1 VSGQEP
7 GDYCWVRVRILGPQ
21 DADGCYRVE
30 VEMDDGRWFQHKMRL
45 GDAEESALVGIAPG
59 DTRGYGI
66 KLYQLLFSNTDNP
79 DEPSLREALQNAWGR
94 ASGSTSGQMRV
105 QLWISA
111 ECSELHRFRWERL
124 FMPLDNQWRALAN
137 FNQTPFSRF
146 TRLPLRDPAPGTEDR
161 PLKVL
166 VAISNPQDLAELPGE
181 LAEVEVEKEIKNF
194 YESVKD
200 FPEVFVTFAPGRTGI
215 KDEGLLAELA
225 SPRFRVIKD
234 ESTTINLIQRE
245 LANHHIL
252 HFVGHGTFEKGK
264 RKPQPGSA
272 PKDSKEPVAEK
283 PREQS
288 KRATW
293 LVLEGDD
300 GNAEKIEDASIVHNL
315 IQRGESQLPRLI
327 FLSSC
332 DTSRYDER
340 NPRAFNSLGP
350 RLVEA
355 GFPAVVAMQD
365 KVPIDVANK
374 LTRNFYGNLL
384 EEGVIDSA
392 LNRSRW
398 FLYDKKL
405 LLDNWTIPVL
415 FMRTPRGQL
424 FAADP
429 KRIALRAISES
440 KQFGPMW
447 DYDYLPLEAVV
458 LVRDQISANWENTV
472 MLTRARVDLQQQL
485 ERLLSKPAAQPDSEA
500 AQETLVIALT
510 GERGTARSTT
520 ARAIVRETAAQ
531 SLALASD
538 GPQRPILPV
547 YIDLGEIVIASGRG
561 PSYLSLLTQSLKSFW
576 PVELTEETMDE
587 LLRAERFRIIFDNGD
602 DLSPSQRNQLLEELG
617 RLTREF
623 PHNQYL
629 LTMGRGI
636 WRLEQDRAST
646 PKVRFTHLLDV
657 QPISRY
663 RIEKFLDECVEFDRQ
678 ATAKKE
684 SADSAKPAAT
694 GTTGT
699 TATAT
704 TTVKLDTADAS
715 VTSVTAVTTVTLD
728 TANASDTTATG
739 VPADLAK
746 GRKNAVNGLRLQLE
760 RTQLFDMAAMP
771 WMLVMMI
778 RQAQAGDLPKS
789 RVGVLRD
796 LTEDKVSWIT
806 QWRGQ
811 QARALDT
818 LYELAYQMQRQN
830 LSALPIRDALTII
843 ARVRDN
849 REYALE
855 EMLDSLIEQDLL
867 ARAGGDAVRF
877 LYSQYQAYCCAQ
889 YLCRQNNTKLWEEI
903 TASLGRIAHLR
914 RWNDTLTLLCGLL
927 KQPHVLLEKIAY
939 ATSLKDGEQVYLAA
953 RCLLEA
959 RQAGNFAAGH
969 ANEGAGEVALSGS
982 YVESLVVDALLWR
995 SDSTNEPRSYQRLRA
1010 VEALGRQPNPEVARF
1025 LRHIAMEKTRKNS
1038 RGEPD
1043 FEYGGIRQA
1052 AGRALR
1058 RLLSSRE
1065 EPERMMFLGELL
1077 RADPYLEE
1085 LIRRWIEEDVAW
1097 LTTKMTQPLSET
1109 ADPDEL
1115 KIAQA
1120 LAGMAAFALG
1130 DLRRKDAYSE
1140 LIKAFT
1146 ADSTAEL
1153 VRWAITDALAALE
1166 PEAVIQDAVHPLLK
1180 NGKLSAPTV
1189 TNGERR
1195 EQLIYLIGQLRHPD
1209 ERALAFVEGVLKSP
1223 DAPYD
1228 QKGRAILAIG
1238 FLYPPKWE
1246 AWKRVFEQVALA
1258 DFEAIRIQPK
1268 DQNET
1273 LYLQTKAMQSLAEIG
1288 DLQTLENLRR
1298 GRQHWPI
1305 ELERV
1310 FYSTSEEIVWRNN
1323 G

>member
-1 VSGQEP
+1 VNGQEP
-7 GDYCWVRVRILGPQ
+7 GDYCWVRVRVLGPQ
-21 DADGCYRVE
+21 DADDYYRVE
-30 VEMDDGRWFQHKMRL
+30 VEMDDGRWFQHKMKL
-45 GDAEESALVGIAPG
+45 GDAEESALVAITPG
-59 DTRGYGI
+59 NTQAYGM
-66 KLYQLLFSNTDNP
+66 KLYQLLFSNSDNP

-94 ASGSTSGQMRV
+94 AGATKSGQLRV
-105 QLWISA
+105 QLWISP
-111 ECSELHRFRWERL
+111 ECNELHRFRWERL

-137 FNQTPFSRF
+137 FDKTPFSRF
-146 TRLPLRDPAPGTEDR
+146 TRLPLRDPDPGTEDR

-166 VAISNPQDLAELPGE
+166 VAISNPRDLAELPGE

-194 YESVKD
+194 YEAIKD

-215 KDEGLLAELA
+215 QDAGLLAELTN
-225 SPRFRVIKD
+225 SRFTVIRD

-264 RKPQPGSA
+264 RKPPPDSA
-272 PKDSKEPVAEK
+272 PAADSSELAPEK
-283 PREQS
+283 PRGQS

-293 LVLEGDD
+293 LVLEDED
-300 GNAEKIEDASIVHNL
+300 GNAEKVEDAAIVHNL
-315 IQRGESQLPRLI
+315 IQRGDSQLPRLI

-340 NPRAFNSLGP
+340 NPRAFNSLAP

-365 KVPIDVANK
+365 KVPVDVANK

-424 FAADP
+424 FTADP
-429 KRIALRAISES
+429 KRMALRAISES
-440 KQFGPMW
+440 KQFAPLW
-447 DYDYLPLEAVV
+447 DYDFLPLEAVV
-458 LVRDQISANWENTV
+458 LVRDQIKTNWENTV
-472 MLTRARVDLQQQL
+472 LLTRARVDLREQL
-485 ERLLSKPAAQPDSEA
+485 YRLLNRPPSLYEDEA
-500 AQETLVIALT
+500 LVIALT
-510 GERGTARSTT
+510 GDRGTARSTT
-520 ARAIVRETAAQ
+520 AKAIVRLTAEQ
-531 SLALASD
+531 SLALSGD
-538 GPQRPILPV
+538 SPKRPILPV
-547 YIDLGEIVIASGRG
+547 YVDLAELVVASSRV
-561 PSYLSLLTQSLKSFW
+561 PSYLTLLSQSLKNFW
-576 PVELTEETMDE
+576 PETLTEEAMEE
-587 LLRAERFRIIFDNGD
+587 LLYNERFRIIFDNGD
-602 DLSPSQRNQLLEELG
+602 DLSPSQRNQLVEEVG
-617 RLTREF
+617 ELTHKF
-623 PHNQYL
+623 PQHQYL
-629 LTMGRGI
+629 LIMGRGI
-636 WRLEQDRAST
+636 WRLGQDKASA
-646 PKVRFTHLLDV
+646 PRVRITHLLDV

-663 RIEKFLDECVEFDRQ
+663 RIEKFLDDCVEFDRQ
-678 ATAKKE
+678 AALKKA
-684 SADSAKPAAT
+684 SADNAKQPASAAPAAP
-694 GTTGT
+694 TTSA
-699 TATAT
+699 ATAV
-704 TTVKLDTADAS
+704 TTVTLDTPG
-715 VTSVTAVTTVTLD
+715 TSVTAVTTVTLD
-728 TANASDTTATG
+728 VPNANAGDAGDPKAATCVTKSG
-739 VPADLAK
+739 
-746 GRKNAVNGLRLQLE
+746 KNAVGELRQQLE
-760 RTQLFDMAAMP
+760 RTQLFDLAAMP

-778 RQAQAGDLPKS
+778 RQAQGGELPKS

-796 LTEDKVSWIT
+796 LIEDKVSWIT

-818 LYELAYQMQRQN
+818 LYELAFQMQRMSQPT
-830 LSALPIRDALTII
+830 LPIRDALTII

-855 EMLDSLIEQDLL
+855 EMLDSLTDQDLL
-867 ARAGGDAVRF
+867 ASAGSDAIRF
-877 LYSQYQAYCCAQ
+877 LYPQYQAYCCAQ
-889 YLCRQNNTKLWEEI
+889 YLCRQNNPKLWEEI
-903 TASLGRIAHLR
+903 TAGLGRITQLR

-927 KQPHVLLEKIAY
+927 EQPQVLLEKIAY

-959 RQAGNFAAGH
+959 RQAGGFAEAH
-969 ANEGAGEVALSGS
+969 ANEAQGDVGLPDS
-982 YVESLVVDALLWR
+982 YVESLVLDALLWR
-995 SDSTNEPRSYQRLRA
+995 SDATNEPRAYQRLRA

-1038 RGEPD
+1038 LGEGD

-1058 RLLSSRE
+1058 RMLSSRDE
-1065 EPERMMFLGELL
+1065 QERMTFLGELL
-1077 RADPYLEE
+1077 CTDPYLEE
-1085 LIRRWIEEDVAW
+1085 LVRKWIEEDVGW
-1097 LTTKMTQPLSET
+1097 LTAKMTQPFDAIGD
-1109 ADPDEL
+1109 ADEV
-1115 KIAQA
+1115 KVAQA

-1130 DLRRKDAYSE
+1130 DLRRGDAYDV

-1146 ADSTAEL
+1146 ADSTREL
-1153 VRWAITDALAALE
+1153 VRWAITDALAVLD
-1166 PEAVIQDAVHPLLK
+1166 PDAVIHDAVHPLLDSCR
-1180 NGKLSAPTV
+1180 LSAPTP

-1209 ERALAFVEGVLKSP
+1209 QRALAFVEGVLESP
-1223 DAPYD
+1223 DVPYD

-1238 FLYPPKWE
+1238 LLYPPMWE
-1246 AWKRVFEQVALA
+1246 DWKRVFEQVALA
-1258 DFEAIRIQPK
+1258 KFDAIHIQPK
-1268 DQNET
+1268 DQNQA

-1288 DLQTLENLRR
+1288 DLQTLETLRR
-1298 GRQHWPI
+1298 GRRQWPI

-1310 FYSTSEEIVWRNN
+1310 FYSTSEEIVWRNS